1 MTIPTSGLF
10 GRLFEIRIG
19 RILALSHTQLSSSAK
34 ADDPVFQMSAIDPKG
49 RSMSLSGLPHHATS
63 TRRAVSLPRQTQRSG
78 NDEMPLIT
86 ADRARRGV
94 PAKVIRG
101 NIGSNAANKDRS
113 SSRAR

>member
-1 MTIPTSGLF
+1 
-10 GRLFEIRIG
+10 
-19 RILALSHTQLSSSAK
+19 
-34 ADDPVFQMSAIDPKG
+34 
-49 RSMSLSGLPHHATS
+49 
-63 TRRAVSLPRQTQRSG
+63 VSLLRQTQRSG

-101 NIGSNAANKDRS
+101 NIGSKAANTDRS